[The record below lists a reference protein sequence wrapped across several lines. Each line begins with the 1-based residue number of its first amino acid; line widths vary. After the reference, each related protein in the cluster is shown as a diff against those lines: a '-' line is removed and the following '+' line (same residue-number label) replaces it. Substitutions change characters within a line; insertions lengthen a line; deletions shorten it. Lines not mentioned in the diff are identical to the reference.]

1 MISKR
6 WLSLVCCA
14 MTLMKRAT
22 IYIYLLV
29 RLLSLC
35 SQPIFNKSQ
44 QYAADGRRTPFP
56 WLLRRHSKVAAVL
69 SVSTQETMNDEL
81 LIDMSG
87 IMDEETFHEYVS
99 KKLDFPGYYGYNL
112 DAFWD
117 CISDEDQSAMPR
129 KLVVE
134 GLAAL
139 KHFLPELHD
148 GFVESLQDYATEHPE
163 REVVMRQ
170 D

>member
-1 MISKR
+1 
-6 WLSLVCCA
+6 
-14 MTLMKRAT
+14 
-22 IYIYLLV
+22 
-29 RLLSLC
+29 
-35 SQPIFNKSQ
+35 
-44 QYAADGRRTPFP
+44 
-56 WLLRRHSKVAAVL
+56 
-69 SVSTQETMNDEL
+69 MNDEL

-87 IMDEETFHEYVS
+87 IMDEETLHEYVS

-148 GFVESLQDYATEHPE
+148 GFVECLQDYAKEYSD

-170 D
+170 DSPSGEGIEFEHE